1 MWRVSLLTEVFMYVR
16 STAPSFTKLSF
27 LKIWPMVTF
36 LADDYVSRTGDG
48 TESRLRRKAY
58 VSPLELEK

>member
-1 MWRVSLLTEVFMYVR
+1 
-16 STAPSFTKLSF
+16 
-27 LKIWPMVTF
+27 MVTF

-58 VSPLELEK
+58 VSQLELEK